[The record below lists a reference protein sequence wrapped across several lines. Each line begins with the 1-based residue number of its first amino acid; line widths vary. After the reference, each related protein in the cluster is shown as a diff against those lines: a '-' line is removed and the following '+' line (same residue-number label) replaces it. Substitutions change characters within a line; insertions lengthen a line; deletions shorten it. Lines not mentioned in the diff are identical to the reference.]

1 MNTEPFKGWTKWEPL
16 YGVYF
21 DPYDT
26 DLIARAKSILYVL
39 VGHVELTAEQ
49 ARDVIGWAE

>member
-1 MNTEPFKGWTKWEPL
+1 MNTEPIKGWTKWEPL
-16 YGVYF
+16 HGAYF

-26 DLIARAKSILYVL
+26 DLIARAKSILYAL
-39 VGHVELTAEQ
+39 VGHVDLTAEQ